1 MKEFRI
7 TKART
12 VEVIRQYRG
21 KPDGI
26 QAELTKG
33 GIDISKPYTQT
44 RDKDTGDYIYLQA
57 DAWVEPVVE
66 PEPKKTVKPSK
77 KKIPALISGLVGK
90 KGKKGK

>member
-12 VEVIRQYRG
+12 VEVIRRYRG

-26 QAELTKG
+26 QAELKKG
-33 GIDISKPYTQT
+33 GIDISRPYTQT
-44 RDKDTGDYIYLQA
+44 RDAKTGDYIYMQ
-57 DAWVEPVVE
+57 DA
-66 PEPKKTVKPSK
+66 PKPKVIIKPPKAKEKAK
-77 KKIPALISGLVGK
+77 KMPDSTSMFGGK